1 MTEETLSDVDHT
13 HPHTDETFGGVYRRG
28 PAVAD
33 GAGPGVGVDCAVDEC
48 LGEVDHAADGAE
60 AAADVW
66 KRGPADADGTP
77 APYVRDG
84 PAGGDEAD
92 R

>member
-1 MTEETLSDVDHT
+1 MTEETLADVDHT

-33 GAGPGVGVDCAVDEC
+33 GAGPGVGVAVDAEC
-48 LGEVDHAADGAE
+48 LREVDHGSATETPDVWTRGPRDDGADE
-60 AAADVW
+60 PGPDG
-66 KRGPADADGTP
+66 RGPDGAT
-77 APYVRDG
+77 
-84 PAGGDEAD
+84 EAD